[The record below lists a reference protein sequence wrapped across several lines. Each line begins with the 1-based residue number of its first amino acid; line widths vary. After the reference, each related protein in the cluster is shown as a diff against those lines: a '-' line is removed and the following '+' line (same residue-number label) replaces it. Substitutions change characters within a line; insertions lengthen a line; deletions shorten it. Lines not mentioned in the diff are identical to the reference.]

1 MKREDLS
8 RLFSTKK
15 LNGVPTYKILVSA
28 VVVLALVATMGVT
41 LAAGALTPAP
51 TATPAPTETP
61 APEATEPSQS
71 GAGEAQSSE
80 TTDSSN

>member
-41 LAAGALTPAP
+41 LAAGALPRP
-51 TATPAPTETP
+51 PRPP
-61 APEATEPSQS
+61 LHPPRPRPPRRSRPRNPPPSPS
-71 GAGEAQSSE
+71 R
-80 TTDSSN
+80 